1 MLTLGFLLA
10 AFLITGVAIAS
21 GFYVKKK
28 SVSQSAGCFVIA
40 GLILGTLGGGATTVG
55 TAQLAYVYGLSAMW
69 YTVGSG
75 LALFVLAFSFVNP
88 LRKNGN
94 PTLVGMIRDEYG
106 DTAGYSA
113 SILNSLG
120 TFINILSQLI
130 SASTVVLVFFPEA
143 TVVTTIAVSA
153 LFMALY
159 VVFGGTK
166 GAGMVGI
173 VKLFL
178 MYVSMVLCAV
188 VAWRSLGGPA
198 GAWEVLSGF
207 RGPEGTS
214 FLDPFARGFGKD
226 FGSLV
231 SVLLGIITTQTYAQ
245 AIFMGRRDKDAKVAA
260 LFSGLMMPPLGFCG
274 ILVGLYM
281 RSVTDPTVFLAKT
294 ALTQFAMTHLSP
306 FFGGL
311 VLGTIFIACVGTGAG
326 LALGVASVL
335 NRDIFARI
343 AARTVA
349 RLGSQNVTRML
360 ILAVLV
366 LGCVLAS
373 GPLGDMVLNFAY
385 LSMALRGATV
395 FAPLCFLLWARGRV
409 PRRYAVASIIVAP
422 LVDLFFTEIPALTR
436 LLMGFDALFL
446 SIAIALA
453 IMFYGLHVGK
463 KRLHTETHSGELL
476 KRS

>member
-1 MLTLGFLLA
+1 MLSLGFFLA
-10 AFLITGVAIAS
+10 VFLIAGVAIAS

-28 SVSQSAGCFVIA
+28 SVTQSAGSLVIA

-75 LALFVLAFSFVNP
+75 LALFVLAFGFVIP

-106 DTAGYSA
+106 ETAGYSA

-130 SASTVVLVFFPEA
+130 AASTVVLVFFPGA
-143 TVVTTIAVSA
+143 SVVTTIAVSA

-178 MYVSMVLCAV
+178 MYVSMVLCAA
-188 VAWRSLGGPA
+188 VAWNAFGASAGVCEAFTHFKGPA
-198 GAWEVLSGF
+198 G
-207 RGPEGTS
+207 TH
-214 FLDPFARGFGKD
+214 FLDPFARGFGRD

-245 AIFMGRRDKDAKVAA
+245 AIFMGRRDRDAKLAA
-260 LFSGLMMPPLGFCG
+260 LFSGMMMPPLGFCG

-281 RSVTDPTVFLAKT
+281 RSVTDPAVFLAKT

-326 LALGVASVL
+326 LSLGVASVL

-343 AARTVA
+343 ATRTVS
-349 RLGSQNVTRML
+349 RLGAGNVTRVL
-360 ILAVLV
+360 ILAVLA

-422 LVDLFFTEIPALTR
+422 LVDLFFTEVPALAG
-436 LLMGFDALFL
+436 LLGGSDALFL

-453 IMFYGLHVGK
+453 IMFYGLYAGEK
-463 KRLHTETHSGELL
+463 KP
-476 KRS
+476 RS